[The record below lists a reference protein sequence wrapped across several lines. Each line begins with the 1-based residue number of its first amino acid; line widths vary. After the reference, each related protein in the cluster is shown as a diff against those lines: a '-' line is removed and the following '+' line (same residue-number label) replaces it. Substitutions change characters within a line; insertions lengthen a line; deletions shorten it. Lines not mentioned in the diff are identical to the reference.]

1 MNNYE
6 DNFPPNKWLN
16 NSIMKTPMRFA
27 LFIVFL
33 FLGLCLL
40 PLSVAFAIGFGVVS
54 VFILLAPIM
63 MVWQV
68 IWWKQHPLAPP
79 EWCDKCGHLLPR
91 HEVIAQ
97 KIEETKAAGLYDAL
111 EHQTSGLDLW
121 EDEGGTSDN
130 KEE

>member
-1 MNNYE
+1 MSNYE
-6 DNFPPNKWLN
+6 DNFPPNKWLDK
-16 NSIMKTPMRFA
+16 SIMKTPGRFL
-27 LFIVFL
+27 LFMVAVFVG
-33 FLGLCLL
+33 LGLL
-40 PLSVAFAIGFGVVS
+40 PLSVVHMVGVVA
-54 VFILLAPIM
+54 VFIFIPLATVM

-79 EWCDKCGHLLPR
+79 EYCDKCGHILPR
-91 HEVIAQ
+91 HEVVAQ

-121 EDEGGTSDN
+121 EDEGGTSN